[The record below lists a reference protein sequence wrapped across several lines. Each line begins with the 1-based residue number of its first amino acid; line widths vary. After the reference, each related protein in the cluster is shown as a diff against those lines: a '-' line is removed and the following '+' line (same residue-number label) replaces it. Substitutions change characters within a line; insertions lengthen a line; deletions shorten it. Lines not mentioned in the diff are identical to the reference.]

1 MRETRR
7 MSHPSTEPS
16 PSPERAFGAVLREL
30 RRARGLSQER
40 LALEA
45 GYDRSY
51 VGELERGEKS
61 PSLRTIFRLARA
73 IGVSPSAL
81 LAAVEA
87 RLPPPAGGPGA

>member
-7 MSHPSTEPS
+7 MSHPSPEP
-16 PSPERAFGAVLREL
+16 PPTPERAFGAVLREL
-30 RRARGLSQER
+30 RRARGLSQEG

-51 VGELERGEKS
+51 VGELERGQKS
-61 PSLRTIFRLARA
+61 PSLRAIFRLAHVV
-73 IGVSPSAL
+73 GVSPSAL

-87 RLPPPAGGPGA
+87 RLPPPAGGPGV

>member
-1 MRETRR
+1 
-7 MSHPSTEPS
+7 MSLPNPAS
-16 PSPERAFGAVLREL
+16 PPGPERAFGAVLREL

-81 LAAVEA
+81 IAAVEA